1 MKHNLTLLSTKVI
14 LTVYLPIVIIL
25 IGVLATFPKSAQYL
39 TVSDNNGQLYLQSCP
54 ELAAV
59 KTASGSTQKLRLP
72 FTLLNW
78 NIFKQQNINWQK
90 ALQKWSQTSD
100 LLTLQEIKYSP
111 AFINFSRINSLFYF
125 QNNAFQYQD
134 VVYGVNTLSKIAPSY
149 VCGTRYPEPWTIIP
163 KTGLATIY
171 PLDNLPDSLLLI
183 NIHGVNF
190 TFTAA
195 PLVNQIQPYLTL
207 IKSHAGP
214 VIFSGDFNTW
224 SAPRLD
230 QVANILKKEGFQEVL
245 MEDDRRTTVFGK
257 PLDHIYYRGLRMLD
271 SASWATKISD
281 HNPQLV
287 TFTIQQPAM
296 GIRSTE
302 DKN

>member
-1 MKHNLTLLSTKVI
+1 MKRNLTLLSTKMI
-14 LTVYLPIVIIL
+14 LTVYLPAVIIL
-25 IGVLATFPKSAQYL
+25 IGLLTTFPKSAQHL
-39 TVSDNNGQLYLQSCP
+39 TVSDNNEQLYLQSCP

-59 KTASGSTQKLRLP
+59 KPASGSTQKLGLP

-78 NIFKQQNINWQK
+78 NIFKQQNTNWQK
-90 ALQKWSQTSD
+90 ALQKWSQKSD

-111 AFINFSRINSLFYF
+111 EFINFSQINNFFYF
-125 QNNAFQYQD
+125 QNNAFRYQN
-134 VVYGVNTLSKIAPSY
+134 VVYGVNTLSKVAPSY
-149 VCGTRYPEPWTIIP
+149 VCGTRFGEPWTIVP

-195 PLVNQIQPYLTL
+195 PLVDQIQSYLTL

-224 SAPRLD
+224 SAPRLE
-230 QVANILKKEGFQEVL
+230 QVAQILQQAGFQEVL
-245 MEDDRRTTVFGK
+245 FENDRRTTVFGK
-257 PLDHIYYRGLRMLD
+257 PLDHIYYRGLQVLG
-271 SASWATKISD
+271 SENWATKTSD
-281 HNPQLV
+281 HNPQFV
-287 TFTIQQPAM
+287 TFTRKQPAM
-296 GIRSTE
+296 EIISPQNIE
-302 DKN
+302 